1 MGDGIPFDWSKAM
14 KFPRADELF
23 DLSHTIA
30 GEIFEGCEYP
40 FEAIPK
46 IKELAVKLSAT
57 LPPDEYTEISE
68 GVFVAKDAKISDK
81 ATVLPP
87 TIIGH
92 DTEVRP
98 GAFIR
103 GSAIIGDG
111 AVIGNST
118 EIKNAII
125 FDGAQL
131 PHYNYVGD
139 SILGYRAHLGAGAV
153 ISNFKL
159 DHTNISVRL
168 GEQRLKTGLRKFGA
182 LMGDLAEAGCN
193 SVINP
198 GSVIGRRVTVYP
210 LTSLRGVIPEDSIV
224 KGDKVVTKKV

>member
-1 MGDGIPFDWSKAM
+1 MNLPKAQ
-14 KFPRADELF
+14 ELF
-23 DLSHTIA
+23 DFSHTIA
-30 GEIFEGCEYP
+30 KELFEGIEYP
-40 FEAIPK
+40 FEILPK
-46 IKELAVKLSAT
+46 IKEFIVSVSKT
-57 LPPDEYTEISE
+57 LPKDEYTEITP
-68 GVFVAKDAKISDK
+68 GVFVANDAKISDK
-81 ATVLPP
+81 ATILPP

-92 DTEVRP
+92 GTEVRP

-103 GSAIIGDG
+103 GSALIGDG

-139 SILGYRAHLGAGAV
+139 SILGYKAHLGAGAV

-159 DHTNISVRL
+159 DHSSVNVKM
-168 GEQRLKTGLRKFGA
+168 GDEKMNTGLRKFGA
-182 LMGDLAEAGCN
+182 LMADFAESGCN

-198 GSVIGRRVTVYP
+198 GTIIGRNTIIYP
-210 LTSLRGVIPEDSIV
+210 LTSVRGVVPESSIV
-224 KGDKVVTKKV
+224 RNDGTVIKKR

>member
-92 DTEVRP
+92 GTEVRP

>member
-1 MGDGIPFDWSKAM
+1 MNLPKAH
-14 KFPRADELF
+14 ELF
-23 DLSHTIA
+23 DFSHTIA
-30 GEIFEGCEYP
+30 KELFDGIEYAFEVL
-40 FEAIPK
+40 PK
-46 IKELAVKLSAT
+46 IKDFVVSVSKT
-57 LPPDEYTEISE
+57 LPKDEYTEISE
-68 GVFVAKDAKISDK
+68 GVFVANDAKISDK
-81 ATVLPP
+81 ATILPP

-92 DTEVRP
+92 GTEVRP

-103 GSAIIGDG
+103 GSALIGDG

-139 SILGYRAHLGAGAV
+139 SVLGYKAHLGAGAV

-159 DHTNISVRL
+159 DHSSVNVKM
-168 GEQRLKTGLRKFGA
+168 GDEKFNTGLRKFGA
-182 LMGDLAEAGCN
+182 LMGDFAESGCN

-198 GSVIGRRVTVYP
+198 GSIIGRNTIIYP
-210 LTSLRGVIPEDSIV
+210 LTSLRGVIPENSIV
-224 KGDKVVTKKV
+224 HNDGKIVKKQ